1 MIQPQVKKRN
11 NFQHILSYSLA
22 VIGAILLFA
31 SCKTP
36 RNLTYMQGAFDAQQ
50 SATTHSIRLM
60 ADDKISIFV
69 KSRDEVLTQHFNI
82 SLPNMQQ
89 VLTYTLDNQG
99 NIDFPM
105 LGKVALLGLTRA
117 EAAQRIKSRLV
128 QEFGAKDVVV
138 TIDFSKLT
146 FSVLGEVNKAG
157 NFDITKDRITI
168 FDALGIA
175 GDMTIYGQR
184 DSVKVFREV
193 DGKPVVYTL
202 NLASAP
208 QVLQSPA
215 YYLQQNDV
223 VYVPANRTR
232 QRQATINGNTLQST
246 SFWVSVASL
255 FATVAVLIFK

>member
-11 NFQHILSYSLA
+11 ISQHALSYSLV

-31 SCKTP
+31 GCKTP

-50 SATTHSIRLM
+50 SATTHNIRLM
-60 ADDKISIFV
+60 ADDKVSIFV
-69 KSRDEVLTQHFNI
+69 KSRDE
-82 SLPNMQQ
+82 

-138 TIDFSKLT
+138 TVDFSKLT

-168 FDALGIA
+168 FDALGMA

-193 DGKPVVYTL
+193 DGKPVAYTL

>member
-11 NFQHILSYSLA
+11 ISQHALSYSLA

-60 ADDKISIFV
+60 ADDKVSIFV

-138 TIDFSKLT
+138 TVDFSKLT
-146 FSVLGEVNKAG
+146 FSVLG
-157 NFDITKDRITI
+157 
-168 FDALGIA
+168 
-175 GDMTIYGQR
+175 DMTIDGQR

-193 DGKPVVYTL
+193 DGKPVAYTL

>member
-1 MIQPQVKKRN
+1 MKQPQVKKHN
-11 NFQHILSYSLA
+11 IFQCALSYSL
-22 VIGAILLFA
+22 VVVGFVLLFA

-60 ADDKISIFV
+60 ADDKVSIFV

-89 VLTYTLDNQG
+89 VLTYTLDDQG

-105 LGKVALLGLTRA
+105 LGKVALLGLTRV
-117 EAAQRIKSRLV
+117 EAAQRIKNRLV

-138 TIDFSKLT
+138 TVDFSKLT

-168 FDALGIA
+168 FDALGMA

-193 DGKPVVYTL
+193 DGKPVAYTL

>member
-1 MIQPQVKKRN
+1 MKQPQLKKHN
-11 NFQHILSYSLA
+11 IFKCALSYSL
-22 VIGAILLFA
+22 VVVGFVLLFA

-36 RNLTYMQGAFDAQQ
+36 RNLTYMQGAFDVQQ
-50 SATTHSIRLM
+50 SATMHSIRLM
-60 ADDKISIFV
+60 ADDKVSIFV

-89 VLTYTLDNQG
+89 VLTYTLDDQG

-117 EAAQRIKSRLV
+117 EAAQRIKNRLV

-138 TIDFSKLT
+138 TVDFSKLT

-168 FDALGIA
+168 FDALGMA

-193 DGKPVVYTL
+193 DGKPVVYML
-202 NLASAP
+202 NW
-208 QVLQSPA
+208 LQLLKFCSRQPIIC
-215 YYLQQNDV
+215 
-223 VYVPANRTR
+223 NRTTWFMCPLIVHASGKLPSMAIHFSPLPFGFR
-232 QRQATINGNTLQST
+232 LPHCSPRLQ
-246 SFWVSVASL
+246 F
-255 FATVAVLIFK
+255 